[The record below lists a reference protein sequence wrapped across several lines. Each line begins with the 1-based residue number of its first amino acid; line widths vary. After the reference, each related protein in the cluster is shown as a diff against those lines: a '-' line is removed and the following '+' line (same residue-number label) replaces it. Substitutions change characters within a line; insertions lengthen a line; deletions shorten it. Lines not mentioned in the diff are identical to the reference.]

1 MKKLNTKLIYIQI
14 IFLKHILILLILQ
27 KKINK
32 LYKGAMPIIFQEDKN
47 YYLFL
52 EDITIIK
59 NGCNL
64 IAENILKKRN
74 NNYLI
79 FKKKN

>member
-1 MKKLNTKLIYIQI
+1 
-14 IFLKHILILLILQ
+14 
-27 KKINK
+27 
-32 LYKGAMPIIFQEDKN
+32 MPIIFQEDKN

-52 EDITIIK
+52 EDITIIKNTIIK

>member
-1 MKKLNTKLIYIQI
+1 
-14 IFLKHILILLILQ
+14 
-27 KKINK
+27 
-32 LYKGAMPIIFQEDKN
+32 MPIIFQEDKN